1 MPGHV
6 FIENTDLVFETEK
19 NRVNTLDDSSKNNNY
34 SQSGVVSNTS
44 ALFKTNRTSVDD
56 NDTSYKIRFISID
69 NQYPNSELREMITSG
84 IWFDDYNFI
93 YSIKN
98 RGIYVYNA
106 KDRVYKTL
114 KTGEGDFRLTS
125 VYGNYL
131 NYDRT
136 SMEVNL
142 D

>member
-1 MPGHV
+1 M
-6 FIENTDLVFETEK
+6 I
-19 NRVNTLDDSSKNNNY
+19 
-34 SQSGVVSNTS
+34 NTS
-44 ALFKTNRTSVDD
+44 TQFKTHKSSVDE
-56 NDTSYKIRFISID
+56 NDSIYKIRFISID

-98 RGIYVYNA
+98 RGIFVYNA
-106 KDRVYKTL
+106 KDRTYKTL
-114 KTGEGDFRLTS
+114 KTGEGEFRITS
-125 VYGNYL
+125 IYQNYL

-136 SMEVNL
+136 SMEINL